1 LKSFLL
7 YLKNSFRRLLAWLL
21 TKPVLWIVSRFS
33 SAPKQDKVN
42 EALTKL
48 YENTLDES
56 SKKGSMFKFDAGMQS
71 IIIFSDH
78 HKGARDG
85 SDDFAVC
92 EENYLAA
99 LDYYNNKKFF
109 YISLGDTEELW
120 ENTIFGVLKFNRN
133 TFEKERLF
141 VDRDALCK
149 VYGNHDLLWDNDP
162 LAPLYLKNMYGKSVK
177 IFSGVVLRSTYADGC
192 SIDIFCTH
200 GHQGDSQSDGN
211 KFSKW
216 FVSYIWGPLQSFLRI
231 NTNSPATNDQLKSL
245 HNQFMYEWSAS
256 QKNIVL
262 ITGHTHQPVFNS
274 LTHLERL
281 YLARH
286 IAIAKGDQETIDA
299 IDKEIPR
306 RKQEYDHVQ
315 MNYESLKPTYFNSG
329 CCCFEDGT
337 ITGIEIA
344 DGFIRLIKWSKVNGV
359 PTRIVA
365 EQTSLAE
372 LAEKIHSQMH

>member
-372 LAEKIHSQMH
+372 LAEKIHSHMH